1 MTKEKLKEIEAIYE
15 QKRATCYWVE
25 AETSAMVKRAWAE
38 RQEAFHAWQKAVNE
52 LTVGQIIL

>member
-1 MTKEKLKEIEAIYE
+1 MTKEKLKELEAIYE

-38 RQEAFHAWQKAVNE
+38 RQAAFYAWQEAVNE
-52 LTVGQIIL
+52 LTIGQ